1 MLEYLCEM
9 FQNGSAYVQKAC
21 SIVGLPEY
29 YSKTE
34 NRIEII
40 STEEKILELFPLTNS
55 SFISS

>member
-1 MLEYLCEM
+1 M